1 MGQII
6 TLVPSQT
13 LQVDTSA
20 YATGDLIGKHTGG
33 YLTFAN
39 AIGVGGTKLISA
51 RLIDQAKQ
59 AAAIDLV
66 LFSTIPNTNT
76 LTDNGALDVADA
88 DLLNYL
94 GHISFVAGS
103 YAAFADNNAAIL
115 RDLQLG
121 LNPASNDK
129 NIYGLLVSRG
139 TPTFAAATDLAVAI
153 TLERD

>member
-6 TLVPSQT
+6 TIAPTQT
-13 LQVDTSA
+13 LTVDTA
-20 YATGDLIGKHTGG
+20 IYASGDLIGKHSGG
-33 YLTFAN
+33 YLTFAK

-66 LFSTIPNTNT
+66 LFSTPPNTNT
-76 LTDNGALDVADA
+76 LTDNGALDVSDT
-88 DLLNYL
+88 DLPFYL

-103 YAAFADNNAAIL
+103 YAAFGDNNAAIL
-115 RDLQLG
+115 NNIQLG

-129 NIYGLLVSRG
+129 NLYGLLVSRG
-139 TPTFAAATDLAVAI
+139 TPTFAAATDLAVSI
-153 TLERD
+153 SVERD